1 MAGEALFQNQRAPW
15 LTVDETASA
24 SVTTPPDTGDTR
36 LFIDSADGLLKQKD
50 DAGTVTT
57 VGAAGITTHEADTT
71 SAHTAEGIDIVDAGA
86 LITATQ
92 VEAALQEI
100 VGNLN
105 THTADIDAHLHA
117 SAHADGG
124 TDELTV
130 ETLATAASDT
140 SYALKPDGVG
150 GVAFGTVSTV
160 GVIDDLTDVDTDKSK
175 TPADG
180 DVLTYDGTH
189 WNAEA
194 ATGGSADSGT
204 IATAFSWV
212 LDSPA
217 ASDNWEFR
225 VPFDCTIVGN
235 EVYADASGSI
245 VIDIWN
251 DTYANYPPTDADS
264 ITASAPP
271 TLSTATKSTDTTLTG
286 WTTSLSAGD
295 ILKFN
300 VDSISTVTRVTL
312 VLLVEAVLDTLGDT
326 TVAEAASDVDYS
338 VTQPSTAAWTA
349 LSTTDDIVLD
359 AQEGDQILF
368 YMGSFGSNENSH
380 ARQSMYTMVSGTPT
394 NLMTGANGIPGAS
407 HGYGVYGGHS
417 GAWVYDVQA
426 GDVSSGQITLRP
438 YAYAVHATT
447 KTLSSAGHWAINL
460 TAIGRATA
468 SQIQNGVV
476 TGTGFPGS
484 PTTGQRYRRSDLDYM
499 VFFYDGTRWLTEQ
512 LFEADLSTYGF
523 SHTASAS
530 GHHVPLN
537 TSLSTWLVD
546 WKIQFYSNNAS
557 ADWDVTLR
565 QCLANNSSYVTIKS
579 QNLTIGGADQWSS
592 QTVTVDTE
600 VDGTQGNSGAV
611 PVAIQTDWVKTTGN
625 IEIMG
630 SVVTYRLI
638 AT

>member
-24 SVTTPPDTGDTR
+24 SVDTPPDTGDTR

-71 SAHTAEGIDIVDAGA
+71 SAHTAEGIDIVDSGA
-86 LITATQ
+86 LITATN
-92 VEAALQEI
+92 VETALAEI

-130 ETLATAASDT
+130 ETLATAATDT

-194 ATGGSADSGT
+194 ATGGSSDSGT
-204 IATAFSWV
+204 IATSFSWV
-212 LDSPA
+212 LDGPS

-235 EVYADASGSI
+235 ELYADASGSI

-271 TLSTATKSTDTTLTG
+271 TLSTADKSTDTTLTG

-300 VDSISTVTRVTL
+300 VDSVSTVTRVTL

-326 TVAEAASDVDYS
+326 TVAEAVTDVDYT
-338 VTQPSTAAWTA
+338 VTSPSAASWA
-349 LSTTDDIVLD
+349 AMSTSDDIVLD

-368 YMGSFGSNENSH
+368 YMGSFGNNENSH
-380 ARQSMYTMVSGTPT
+380 ARQSMYTMVGGTPT

-407 HGYGVYGGHS
+407 HGYGGYGGHS
-417 GAWVYDVQA
+417 GAWLYDVQA
-426 GDVSSGQITLRP
+426 GDLSGGQITMRP

-447 KTLSSAGHWAINL
+447 KTLSAPGQWAINL

-476 TGTGFPGS
+476 TGTAFPGS
-484 PTTGQRYRRSDLDYM
+484 PTTGQRYRRSDLDYE
-499 VFFYDGTRWLTEQ
+499 VYFYDGTRWLSEQ
-512 LFEADLSTYGF
+512 RYDFHLFTNAQSATGGFNTINNHTAPHAGSIYIDEISASTYVATTSDGSNYWTIHLRSINGSTPADL
-523 SHTASAS
+523 HTFVTSGNTADTWTADDQSSLADVVDMTTIEALNGYATKSAGSPGDLQAS
-530 GHHVPLN
+530 L
-537 TSLSTWLVD
+537 LVH
-546 WKIQFYSNNAS
+546 
-557 ADWDVTLR
+557 
-565 QCLANNSSYVTIKS
+565 
-579 QNLTIGGADQWSS
+579 
-592 QTVTVDTE
+592 
-600 VDGTQGNSGAV
+600 
-611 PVAIQTDWVKTTGN
+611 
-625 IEIMG
+625 
-630 SVVTYRLI
+630 YRRI